1 MTDKE
6 FQIAVLYLQDYQRL
20 IAAGKSQRW
29 DVVKWVFTVNTALG
43 VASAVAQRAQEY
55 VFGLSLL
62 IAVLG
67 WILISHYDHRV
78 KGARQ
83 ESDKP
88 VQYLKNQGIDIDSI
102 TGGTATYRDTARLYD
117 LPELVGFAYAL
128 FFISIAPAFLAWW
141 LS

>member
-6 FQIAVLYLQDYQRL
+6 FQIACLYLQDCQRL

-43 VASAVAQRAQEY
+43 VASAVAQKAQGY

-67 WILISHYDHRV
+67 WILIRHYDHRV

-83 ESDKP
+83 ASDRP

-102 TGGTATYRDTARLYD
+102 TGGTATYGDTARLYD
-117 LPELVGFAYAL
+117 LPELAGFAYAL
-128 FFISIAPAFLAWW
+128 FSSRSRPRA
-141 LS
+141 